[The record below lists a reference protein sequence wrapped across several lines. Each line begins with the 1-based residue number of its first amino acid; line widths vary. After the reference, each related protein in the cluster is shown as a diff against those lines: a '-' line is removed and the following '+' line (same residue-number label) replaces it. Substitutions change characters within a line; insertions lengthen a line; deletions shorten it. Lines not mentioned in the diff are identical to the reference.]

1 MQPTRHPDTPPVSD
15 FEDDD
20 QHEATRRQRGDAK
33 VRDALTL
40 LGLVLLAVAAYFAAR
55 HWQADQVSYARVEPL
70 DACDLRTGPCRQP
83 VDGGSVTLGIQP
95 LDIPLMQP
103 LRLTVVAEGLTE
115 RAVQVE
121 IRGLNMAMGL
131 NRTPLTRMPGGGW
144 QGETILPICSQ
155 TRMRWEAAV
164 RLDTAGQGFE
174 IPFPFQTFRP

>member
-1 MQPTRHPDTPPVSD
+1 VSD

-83 VDGGSVTLGIQP
+83 VDGG
-95 LDIPLMQP
+95 
-103 LRLTVVAEGLTE
+103 LTE